1 MNETITIALATEA
14 ELPACARLYVEVS
27 RTYFTWDEPGRR
39 HREADFLRFAED
51 DEVWVTRQ
59 DGALAG
65 FLNYYRPEHFL
76 HLLYVAEARRG
87 QGVGSALL
95 RHIRAQAGVPH
106 SLKTEEPNLAARK
119 FYERRGYSVIGH
131 GGEDGIPW
139 ILLRSP

>member
-1 MNETITIALATEA
+1 MNEAITIGLATEA

-39 HREADFLRFAED
+39 HEEANFLRFAEA
-51 DEVWVTRQ
+51 DEVWVARQ
-59 DGALAG
+59 GGAIAG

-76 HLLYVAEARRG
+76 HLLYVAEALRG

-106 SLKTEEPNLAARK
+106 SLKAQEPNLAART

-131 GGEDGIPW
+131 GEENTVPW
-139 ILLRSP
+139 VLLRSP